1 MQLNAL
7 VTLYLFSVVCTKINE
22 TILEDEEV
30 QDDAHLTW
38 EVLEDLYDED
48 CLVSSVVST
57 IS

>member
-1 MQLNAL
+1 LNA
-7 VTLYLFSVVCTKINE
+7 TQRVVCTKINE